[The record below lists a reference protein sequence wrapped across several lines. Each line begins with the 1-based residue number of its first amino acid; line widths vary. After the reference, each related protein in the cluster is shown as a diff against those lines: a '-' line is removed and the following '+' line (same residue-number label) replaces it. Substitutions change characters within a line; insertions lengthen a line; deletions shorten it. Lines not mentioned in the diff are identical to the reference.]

1 MRNTKKVLLALP
13 IAAGLALLGPA
24 VAGAA
29 GERAASSARLS
40 GAAEVPAPGDPDGRG
55 VATVRIDTGDDT
67 GDDTVCVRI
76 TVRKIDTAMMAHIHE
91 APEGV
96 AGPVVVS
103 LDPPSRAGFSRTC
116 VEADSDLASDIAESP
131 EDYYVNVHNEAYPSG
146 AVRGQLR

>member
-1 MRNTKKVLLALP
+1 MRNTKKILLALP

-29 GERAASSARLS
+29 GERAASSSRLS
-40 GAAEVPAPGDPDGRG
+40 GAAEVPGPGDPDGRG
-55 VATVRIDTGDDT
+55 VATVRVDTGDN
-67 GDDTVCVRI
+67 TVCVRI
-76 TVRKIDTAMMAHIHE
+76 TVREIDTAMMAHIHE

-96 AGPVVVS
+96 AGPVVVT

-116 VEADSDLASDIAESP
+116 VEVDSDLASDIAESP
-131 EDYYVNVHNEAYPSG
+131 EDYYVNVHNEAYPAG